1 MNVVHALH
9 CTIIRLYIILNQLDL
24 LNMVNK
30 TKLAINGFGRIGRSF
45 IRIALNDKEFM
56 KSIDIVAINDTTDA
70 KTLAHLFKYDSV
82 FGKFDGTVE
91 VVNGIGNTG
100 DTLVI
105 NNNNNQPITI
115 LSEKDPSK
123 LPWKAM
129 DIDIVLES
137 SGKFN
142 DAKEAQKH
150 IQAGAKKVI
159 ISAPA
164 KQPDATILMGINE
177 KSYDNSKHNI
187 VSMASCTTN
196 CLAPVIKVL
205 NDKFGIDS
213 GYMTT
218 THAFTNDQRLL
229 DLPHKDLRR
238 ARAAMMSI
246 IPTTTGAAKAI
257 GTVIPELNGKI
268 DGMALRVP
276 VSDGSI
282 ADMVLKLKRDVTKEE
297 VNSVLKN
304 ASETNLKGIME
315 YTEEPIVSTDII
327 GDPHSSIVDGLST
340 MVLGNKSNIVKVLS
354 WYDNEWS
361 FACRL
366 VDLVKLVNAKM
377 NEKYEV
383 SSSIPN

>member
-1 MNVVHALH
+1 MKL
-9 CTIIRLYIILNQLDL
+9 R
-24 LNMVNK
+24 
-30 TKLAINGFGRIGRSF
+30 LAINGFGRIGRSF
-45 IRIALNDKEFM
+45 VKAALKDREFM
-56 KSIDIVAINDTTDA
+56 SLIDIVAINDLTDA

-91 VVNGIGNTG
+91 VENGSR
-100 DTLVI
+100 
-105 NNNNNQPITI
+105 NNNNNSVLVVNNLPIKVI
-115 LSEKDPSK
+115 SEKDPSK
-123 LPWKAM
+123 LPWK
-129 DIDIVLES
+129 DLNIDIVLES

-142 DAKEAQKH
+142 DAKDANKH
-150 IQAGAKKVI
+150 IEAGAKKVI

-164 KQPDATILMGINE
+164 KQPDATILMGVNNNL
-177 KSYDNSKHNI
+177 YDNNKHSI

-205 NDKFGIDS
+205 NDKFGIEK

-218 THAFTNDQRLL
+218 IHAYTNDQTLL

-238 ARAAMMSI
+238 ARAALMSI

-282 ADMVLKLKRDVTKEE
+282 ADMVLTLKKE
-297 VNSVLKN
+297 VNREEINKVLRD
-304 ASETNLKGIME
+304 ASETELKGIME
-315 YTEEPIVSTDII
+315 YTEEPIVSSDII
-327 GDPHSSIVDGLST
+327 GNSHSSIVDGLST
-340 MVLGNKSNIVKVLS
+340 MVLGDKSNTVKVLS

-366 VDLVKLVNAKM
+366 IDLIKFVANM
-377 NEKYEV
+377 MD
-383 SSSIPN
+383 S

>member
-1 MNVVHALH
+1 MTN
-9 CTIIRLYIILNQLDL
+9 
-24 LNMVNK
+24 NK
-30 TKLAINGFGRIGRSF
+30 TELAINGFGRIGRSF
-45 IRIALNDKEFM
+45 IRIALKDKEFM
-56 KSIDIVAINDTTDA
+56 QSVDIVAINDTTDA

-82 FGKFDGTVE
+82 FGRFDGTVE
-91 VVNGIGNTG
+91 AFSGDGSSR

-105 NNNNNQPITI
+105 NNNQPITV

-129 DIDIVLES
+129 GIDIVLES

-297 VNSVLKN
+297 VNNVLKN
-304 ASETNLKGIME
+304 ESETSLNGIME

-340 MVLGNKSNIVKVLS
+340 LILGNKSNIVKVLS

-366 VDLVKLVNAKM
+366 VDLVKLINTKM
-377 NEKYEV
+377 NEKREV
-383 SSSIPN
+383 STSIPN